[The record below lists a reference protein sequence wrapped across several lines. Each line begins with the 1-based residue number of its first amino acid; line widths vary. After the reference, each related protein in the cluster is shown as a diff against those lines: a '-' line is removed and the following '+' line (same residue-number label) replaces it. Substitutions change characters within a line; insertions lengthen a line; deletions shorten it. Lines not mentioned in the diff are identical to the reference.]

1 MNVKF
6 GFLRMAVAV
15 AAVGAAGGAI
25 ITACTT
31 DPNDPGANVMTGSG
45 GMTGSGTGSMVGT
58 ATGGAGGG
66 GGTAPAGTA
75 CASPI
80 TIPAGSAGIADFDG
94 YDGVSD
100 IGKWFFPL
108 GGDSTTGVIAG
119 PFGYGDRASGFPE
132 TFDMVTGQN
141 SKYAL
146 RIADTL
152 AQNYGGG
159 MGTWLSACVN
169 ATHFAGIAFWVR
181 GKVPMDKG
189 TLTLSMQETLPS
201 TPAKVNDAI
210 GTCAGTGTACVHPT
224 FQFDV
229 TDTWT
234 KVQVPW
240 ASFTP
245 GITPATT
252 VTPDGRNIIQIQFGV
267 GLIWAPDTTGAVVPT
282 PAPYELVVDT
292 LSFY

>member
-1 MNVKF
+1 MNVNC
-6 GFLRMAVAV
+6 GFLRMAIAV
-15 AAVGAAGGAI
+15 AAVGAAGGTMM
-25 ITACTT
+25 TACTT
-31 DPNDPGANVMTGSG
+31 DPNDPGSAVTTGSG
-45 GMTGSGTGSMVGT
+45 GMTGSGTGSMLGT
-58 ATGGAGGG
+58 AMGGAGGG
-66 GGTAPAGTA
+66 AGPAGTA

-80 TIPAGSAGIADFDG
+80 TIPAASAGIADFDA

-119 PFGYGDRASGFPE
+119 PFGYGDRATGFPE
-132 TFDMVTGQN
+132 TFDMVPGQS

-159 MGTWLSACVN
+159 MGTWLSACLN
-169 ATHFAGIAFWVR
+169 ATRFAGISFWVR
-181 GKVPMDKG
+181 GNVPMAKG

-201 TPAKVNDAI
+201 TPAKAGDAI
-210 GTCAGTGTACVHPT
+210 GTCAGTGTACVPPT
-224 FQFDV
+224 YPFDV

-234 KVQVPW
+234 QIKVPW
-240 ASFTP
+240 ASFMP
-245 GITPATT
+245 GTAPGASI
-252 VTPDGRNIIQIQFGV
+252 TPDGRNIIQIQFGV
-267 GLIWAPDTTGAVVPT
+267 GLVWAADANGVYQPT
-282 PAPYELVVDT
+282 PAPYELVLDT